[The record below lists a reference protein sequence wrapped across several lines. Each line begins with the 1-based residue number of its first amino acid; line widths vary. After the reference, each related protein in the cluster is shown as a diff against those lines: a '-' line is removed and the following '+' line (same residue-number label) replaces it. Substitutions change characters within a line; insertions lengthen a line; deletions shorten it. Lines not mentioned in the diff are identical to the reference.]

1 MSTSRRIRRA
11 SRRTKAFRK
20 NGKNGSWSQELP
32 RPMRHLA
39 ALTSRYPWAWDV
51 YDCNVSRKDSMPE
64 PWPEWVY
71 CPYRAAYAVVAP
83 WRGDGH
89 PREVHVEAECVSALA
104 AWRRTKGIY
113 RLDRTLLDHLLAA
126 PIERIPS
133 DTLLRLPEWGVYVEF
148 PEPRRGMRG
157 FFAHFDSVIGSPTD
171 LHILLDTD
179 TNGAGGLAPLLIR
192 LTDDLGEA
200 VRKGF
205 KDSDFHRLEA
215 ERFFESAFVR
225 DKSRWSSPEELYQFV
240 VSPLVS
246 VLLYLCSEEPEIEK
260 ERGPAGVGTPRLE
273 PRSRPQG
280 VVELPTVWKTGFKL
294 GKQLRKVESS
304 PHQGGTVRP
313 HMRRAHWHT
322 YRVGKGRNRVELRWI
337 VPTPV
342 GFKGVPDF
350 ATVRETE

>member
-20 NGKNGSWSQELP
+20 DGNNGSWSQELP

-39 ALTSRYPWAWDV
+39 ALTSRYPWAWEV
-51 YDCNVSRKDSMPE
+51 YDYTLRAGTMPD

-71 CPYRAAYAVVAP
+71 CPFKAAYSVVAP
-83 WRGDGH
+83 GPEDEH
-89 PREVHVEAECVSALA
+89 PAEVHLEAERISALA

-148 PEPRRGMRG
+148 PEPRLEMRG
-157 FFAHFDSVIGSPTD
+157 FFAHFDSVLGGPTD
-171 LHILLDTD
+171 LHILVDGDTEED
-179 TNGAGGLAPLLIR
+179 DGLIPLLVR

-205 KDSDFHRLEA
+205 QESDFHRLEA
-215 ERFFESAFVR
+215 ERFFENSFVGGR
-225 DKSRWSSPEELYQFV
+225 SRWSSPEELYRFLV
-240 VSPLVS
+240 TPLLS

-260 ERGPAGVGTPRLE
+260 ERGPAAIGAPRLE
-273 PRSRPQG
+273 PRSRPERA
-280 VVELPTVWKTGFKL
+280 VELPTVWKTGFKL

-304 PHQGGTVRP
+304 PHQGSTVRP

-342 GFKGVPDF
+342 GFKGVPEF